1 MLSGRVLAE
10 SFRAGG
16 DILVPGLRVTQVV
29 RMDVGPS
36 RAPGQPEVWTLIDVE
51 GPDEL
56 AGDVARAWSAGLF
69 PNQSWYADFRV
80 AQEHVVVFPGRVFRY
95 EIGDAQAR
103 QAAVDY
109 GLTAGVPAAQL
120 DWGD

>member
-1 MLSGRVLAE
+1 MLTGRVLAE

-16 DILVPGLRVTQVV
+16 DILVPGLRVTQVT
-29 RMDVGPS
+29 RTAVGPS

-51 GPDEL
+51 GPDAL
-56 AGDVARAWSAGLF
+56 ADEAWSAGLF
-69 PNQSWYADFRV
+69 ENQTWYADFRV

-95 EIGDAQAR
+95 AVGDHAAR
-103 QAAVDY
+103 RAAVEY
-109 GLTAGVPAAQL
+109 GRRTGVPEPQL